1 MTLFKN
7 DDTLEIIYKLF
18 QAYSYFFHQNKTEIT
33 STVTSDTNK
42 VPSCAAVS
50 TALSGKL
57 DSGVNTSSS
66 AWSKRADDEE
76 GTQIDLLIIRD
87 DNVINMCELK
97 FYSGEYDVDNKY
109 YKTLMTRES
118 LLQKEVS
125 PKTVIRSTLV
135 TTFGLKKNEY
145 SSVFSNVILMDDLFD

>member
-1 MTLFKN
+1 M
-7 DDTLEIIYKLF
+7 
-18 QAYSYFFHQNKTEIT
+18 
-33 STVTSDTNK
+33 
-42 VPSCAAVS
+42 
-50 TALSGKL
+50 
-57 DSGVNTSSS
+57 
-66 AWSKRADDEE
+66 
-76 GTQIDLLIIRD
+76 LIIRD

-97 FYSGEYDVDNKY
+97 FYSGEFDVDNKY

-125 PKTVIRSTLV
+125 PKTAIRSTLV

>member
-1 MTLFKN
+1 MAAEYKFTF
-7 DDTLEIIYKLF
+7 TIILERQCFWKCLL
-18 QAYSYFFHQNKTEIT
+18 QSCW
-33 STVTSDTNK
+33 TVK
-42 VPSCAAVS
+42 K
-50 TALSGKL
+50 ALGI
-57 DSGVNTSSS
+57 SGVNTSSS

-109 YKTLMTRES
+109 YKTLMNRES

-125 PKTVIRSTLV
+125 PKTVIRSTLI
-135 TTFGLKKNEY
+135 TTFWLKKNEY
-145 SSVFSNVILMDDLFD
+145 SNVFSNVILMDDLFN